1 MEYDFDI
8 DKCPN
13 GFRMFNNKIE
23 LKNLSEYTEANKLV
37 ISSQGVLLALR
48 KSLILGLDQFECL
61 SGAAYIPILPRDIG
75 VYSLDTQQTSTTKCK
90 YCNWKRIQPL

>member
-13 GFRMFNNKIE
+13 GFRMFNNKTE
-23 LKNLSEYTEANKLV
+23 LRSLSEYTNANKLV

-48 KSLILGLDQFECL
+48 KSLILGIDQFECL
-61 SGAAYIPILPRDIG
+61 SGASCIPMLPRDIG
-75 VYSLDTQQTSTTKCK
+75 VYALDVQQTPTRCT
-90 YCNWKRIQPL
+90 YYNWKRICSL